1 MARIAFIGLGVMG
14 GPIARHLQQAGHTLT
29 VYNRSRAKAE
39 KWVETHKGVLA
50 ASPAEAAR
58 DAEVVISCVGTDDD
72 LAGVTLGRDG
82 AFAAMAKGSLYI
94 DHTTV
99 SARIARQLG
108 VEAKSRGLLIVDAP
122 VTGGQ
127 SGAENGTLSIMC
139 GGTDAALEAARP
151 VMAPYSKRIV
161 HVGGPGTG
169 QTTKMCNQI
178 AFAGVIQSLSEALR
192 FAQSAELDVDKVY
205 EAISGGAAQSWQM
218 DNRWAT
224 MAQDKFDFG
233 FAVDWMRK
241 DLGLAFEEARAVG
254 ATLPITAVIDQFY
267 ADVQHMGGG
276 RLDTS
281 SIVKRLPKG

>member
-1 MARIAFIGLGVMG
+1 MTRIAFIGLGVMG
-14 GPIARHLQQAGHTLT
+14 APMARHLIREGHDLT

-39 KWVETHKGVLA
+39 NWVTEHGGSLA
-50 ASPAEAAR
+50 ASPADAAK

-72 LAGVTLGRDG
+72 LAGVTLGRNG

-127 SGAENGTLSIMC
+127 AGAENGTLSIMC
-139 GGTDAALEAARP
+139 GGTEASVDAARVIIAA
-151 VMAPYSKRIV
+151 YSKRIV

-169 QTTKMCNQI
+169 QITKMCNQI

-192 FAQSAELDVDKVY
+192 FAQSAELDVEKVY

-254 ATLPITAVIDQFY
+254 ATLPITAIIDQFY

-276 RLDTS
+276 RMDTS

>member
-1 MARIAFIGLGVMG
+1 MTRIAFIGLGVMG
-14 GPIARHLQQAGHTLT
+14 GPMARHLKHAGHDLT

-39 KWVETHKGVLA
+39 NWIAAHGGTLA
-50 ASPAEAAR
+50 TSPADAAK

-127 SGAENGTLSIMC
+127 AGAENGTLSIMC
-139 GGTDAALEAARP
+139 GGTEASVDAARP
-151 VMAPYSKRIV
+151 IIAPYSKRIV

-169 QTTKMCNQI
+169 QITKMCNQI
-178 AFAGVIQSLSEALR
+178 AFAGIIQSLSEAMR
-192 FAQSAELDVDKVY
+192 FAQSAELDVEKVY

-254 ATLPITAVIDQFY
+254 ATLPITAIIDQFY

>member
-1 MARIAFIGLGVMG
+1 MTRIAFIGLGVMG
-14 GPIARHLQQAGHTLT
+14 GPMARHLKQAGHDLT

-39 KWVETHKGVLA
+39 NWVATYGGTLA
-50 ASPAEAAR
+50 LSPADAAK

-108 VEAKSRGLLIVDAP
+108 VEAKSRGLLVVDAP

-127 SGAENGTLSIMC
+127 AGAENGTLSIMC
-139 GGTDAALEAARP
+139 GGSEAAVEAARP
-151 VMAPYSKRIV
+151 IMAPYAKRVV

-169 QTTKMCNQI
+169 QITKMCNQI
-178 AFAGVIQSLSEALR
+178 AFAGIIQSLSEAMR
-192 FAQSAELDVDKVY
+192 FAQSAELDVEKVY

-224 MAQDKFDFG
+224 MAENKFDFG

-254 ATLPITAVIDQFY
+254 ATLPITAIIDQFY

-281 SIVKRLPKG
+281 AIVKRLPKG